1 MSFGRICYFLN
12 FFFRHCVFRKPR
24 PGFWEYLQKYKND
37 GLEID
42 MKNSFYCG
50 DAAGRIRIKGKKD
63 FSCSDRLFAKNVGVK
78 FYVPEEL
85 FLNKTSNEEI
95 AWPKFDPKKL
105 LENPLPQLLDPPNS
119 DLTKTH
125 QEVILMVGVQ
135 GSGKSFFAEK
145 YLQTSG
151 YAVISND
158 KIGSRDKSLNVL
170 KKVLS
175 SGKSAVIDNTHVNP
189 EAREKFIKLAK
200 QHNVSSRCFL
210 MNTCPAQ
217 ARHNITYREIIDK
230 EHAHIGEPI
239 INGYLSKF
247 KEPTLD
253 EGFDEI
259 IKVNVLP
266 DFKYEQHQALYFM
279 HLLEK

>member
-1 MSFGRICYFLN
+1 MI
-12 FFFRHCVFRKPR
+12 FRHCVFRKPR

-63 FSCSDRLFAKNVGVK
+63 FSCSDRLFAKNVSVK

-105 LENPLPQLLDPPNS
+105 LENPPQLLDPPNS